1 MDFFADEFDYRFISN
16 HQELTDMAV
25 SIFVG
30 LLAAQ
35 DVNVGGGGSQSDLPW
50 RDKDD
55 DDMKWA
61 RKCALAASRS
71 LGKKPKTGFRR

>member
-1 MDFFADEFDYRFISN
+1 MFDDEFDYRFISN
-16 HQELTDMAV
+16 AQELTDMAV

-35 DVNVGGGGSQSDLPW
+35 DVNVGGGGGGSQSDLPW

-55 DDMKWA
+55 DDLKWA

-71 LGKKPKTGFRR
+71 LGKKPKIGFRR